1 MTKQFPAISSW
12 FLSFSDHRFV
22 SGLAVQGV
30 PDWVD
35 SMARSIKVAA
45 SHWRLMVGV
54 KWLLKGLLN
63 DPSQKN
69 MNNNNNNNNNI

>member
-12 FLSFSDHRFV
+12 FLSFSDPRFV

-35 SMARSIKVAA
+35 SMARSIKVAGCQPLA
-45 SHWRLMVGV
+45 FDGWR
-54 KWLLKGLLN
+54 
-63 DPSQKN
+63 
-69 MNNNNNNNNNI
+69 